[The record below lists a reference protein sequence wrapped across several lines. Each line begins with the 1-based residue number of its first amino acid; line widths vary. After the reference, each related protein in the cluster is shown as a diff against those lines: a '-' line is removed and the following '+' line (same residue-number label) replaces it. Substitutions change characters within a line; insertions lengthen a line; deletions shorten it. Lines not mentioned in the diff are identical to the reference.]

1 MTLSRSLSFQAGR
14 ITYATSGQL
23 RAMLPQLRLGA
34 IVEVER
40 HGLPPLQAEVVG
52 VEDAFATLA
61 PWSDPHGLTSGATV
75 RLLHEQPPPICEEK
89 SRGRVVNPMGVDLF
103 DGRETLRQGD
113 HGGAMA
119 QRSDGRLALR
129 DRIACKERV
138 HTGIRI
144 IDRVLPVVRGQ
155 RVGIFAGAG
164 VGKTT
169 LLAQLIRQV
178 HADRVVIALIGERGR
193 EAVSFVEELRGKE
206 GWDRCTLIVAT
217 SDDPAAI
224 RVRAAVAAME
234 IAAQARANGQ
244 HCLVFIDS
252 LTRWVR
258 ARRDVALLAGERA
271 ARGGFPPSAF
281 AAMAPLLEAA
291 GASGRGAITSFYTV
305 LLEGDQMDDP
315 IGDEARGL
323 VEAHW
328 ILSRTMAQR
337 LVFPAIDLSASL
349 SRLAGDA
356 FSAEELAVY
365 QRLRQAFAELDEWQ
379 ESKKFGLYTPGVDAN
394 ADRIAALESHL
405 LDYVRQP
412 TTVAMPWVQTLAWA
426 NELDAHLQRTRPAG
440 A

>member
-1 MTLSRSLSFQAGR
+1 MIGPSMHGFQAGR
-14 ITYATSGQL
+14 IISATSGQL
-23 RAMLPQLRLGA
+23 RALLPQLRLGA

-61 PWSDPHGLTSGATV
+61 PWSDPQGLSSGATV
-75 RLLHEQPPPICEEK
+75 RLLHEAPPPICERR
-89 SRGRVVNPMGVDLF
+89 SRGRVISPLGADLF
-103 DGRETLRQGD
+103 DG
-113 HGGAMA
+113 GGTVDEALEDA
-119 QRSDGRLALR
+119 AAARWSNGRLALR
-129 DRIACKERV
+129 DRIASCARV
-138 HTGIRI
+138 HTGIRV
-144 IDRVLPVVRGQ
+144 IDMLLPVVRGQ

-169 LLAQLIRQV
+169 LLSQLIRQV
-178 HADRVVIALIGERGR
+178 DADRVVIALIGERGR
-193 EAVSFVEELRGKE
+193 EAVSFVEELRGKA
-206 GWDRCTLIVAT
+206 GWERCTLIVAT

-234 IAAQARANGQ
+234 IAAQSRARGE
-244 HCLVFIDS
+244 HCLIFIDS

-258 ARRDVALLAGERA
+258 ARRDLALLAGERA

-291 GASGRGAITSFYTV
+291 GAAGDGAITAFYTV

-328 ILSRTMAQR
+328 ILNRTLAERM
-337 LVFPAIDLSASL
+337 VFPAIDITASL

-356 FSAEELAVY
+356 FDAETMLLYREL
-365 QRLRQAFAELDEWQ
+365 RLAFAALDEWQ
-379 ESKKFGLYTPGVDAN
+379 ESKRFGLYEPGIDAD
-394 ADRIAALESHL
+394 ADRIAANEAHL
-405 LDYVRQP
+405 LDYIRQA
-412 TTVAMPWVQTLAWA
+412 TDVAMPWARTQAWA
-426 NELDAHLQRTRPAG
+426 RELCAHLHQSAP
-440 A
+440 